1 MLPLLRAMF
10 SYKHPSLEREVFG
23 VKFPNPVGL
32 AAGFDKNGDLYRE
45 MSAMG
50 FGFVEVGTVTPKSQ
64 PGNPKPR
71 IFRLKK
77 DNALI
82 NRMGF
87 PNKGLE
93 NMLKNL
99 RKRNNNVVI
108 GVNLGKNSLTSNEEA
123 PSDYLKLF
131 RSLYEYAD
139 YFVVNVNYGL
149 CPEYQCP
156 VPHRQLVAALNWVGA
171 NAEKLGLDLD
181 RMIVSGDSA
190 GGYYGA
196 MLAAIT
202 LNPDLQ
208 AKMGVSTSLKFGGAV
223 LNCGI
228 YDVATALK
236 NRYPFDLGGKLLK
249 DFAGIGKDEIEGYE
263 WKDLCSVLPFV
274 NEQFPASFITHAQKD
289 IFCGGQADGLM
300 KLLKEKGV
308 HCEEFHS
315 TSLIDNHCFSLNWKS
330 KAARKNNDL
339 TADFMKRFAAG
350 KI

>member
-1 MLPLLRAMF
+1 MSLQSFLFVAIDKLYNPFQNERKMTKFKDVDFEIKTDIVYDTSAPEACKLDTYRVKGLKGKLPVLF
-10 SYKHPSLEREVFG
+10 YIHG
-23 VKFPNPVGL
+23 G
-32 AAGFDKNGDLYRE
+32 
-45 MSAMG
+45 
-50 FGFVEVGTVTPKSQ
+50 GFVAGDKHY
-64 PGNPKPR
+64 R
-71 IFRLKK
+71 R
-77 DNALI
+77 ALA
-82 NRMGF
+82 RWSA
-87 PNKGLE
+87 
-93 NMLKNL
+93 
-99 RKRNNNVVI
+99 
-108 GVNLGKNSLTSNEEA
+108 NLG
-123 PSDYLKLF
+123 
-131 RSLYEYAD
+131 

-236 NRYPFDLGGKLLK
+236 NKYPFDLGGKLLK

-274 NEQFPASFITHAQKD
+274 NEQFPVSFITHAQKD

-330 KAARKNNDL
+330 KVARKNNDL

>member
-1 MLPLLRAMF
+1 MSLQSFLFVAIDKLYNPFQNERKMTKFKDVDFEIKTDIVYDTSAPEACKLDTYRVKGLKGKLPVLF
-10 SYKHPSLEREVFG
+10 YIHG
-23 VKFPNPVGL
+23 G
-32 AAGFDKNGDLYRE
+32 
-45 MSAMG
+45 
-50 FGFVEVGTVTPKSQ
+50 GFVAGDKHY
-64 PGNPKPR
+64 R
-71 IFRLKK
+71 R
-77 DNALI
+77 ALA
-82 NRMGF
+82 RWSA
-87 PNKGLE
+87 
-93 NMLKNL
+93 
-99 RKRNNNVVI
+99 
-108 GVNLGKNSLTSNEEA
+108 NLG
-123 PSDYLKLF
+123 
-131 RSLYEYAD
+131 

-236 NRYPFDLGGKLLK
+236 NKYPFDLGGKLLK

-274 NEQFPASFITHAQKD
+274 NEQFPVSFITHAQKD

-300 KLLKEKGV
+300 KILKEKGV

>member
-1 MLPLLRAMF
+1 MSLQSFLFVAIDKLYNPFQNERKMTKFKDVDFEIKTDIVYDTSAPEACKLDTYRVKGLKGKLPVLF
-10 SYKHPSLEREVFG
+10 YIHG
-23 VKFPNPVGL
+23 G
-32 AAGFDKNGDLYRE
+32 
-45 MSAMG
+45 
-50 FGFVEVGTVTPKSQ
+50 GFVAGDKHY
-64 PGNPKPR
+64 R
-71 IFRLKK
+71 R
-77 DNALI
+77 ALA
-82 NRMGF
+82 RWSA
-87 PNKGLE
+87 
-93 NMLKNL
+93 
-99 RKRNNNVVI
+99 
-108 GVNLGKNSLTSNEEA
+108 NLG
-123 PSDYLKLF
+123 
-131 RSLYEYAD
+131 

-236 NRYPFDLGGKLLK
+236 NKYPFDLGGKLLK

-274 NEQFPASFITHAQKD
+274 NEQFPVSFITHAQKD

-308 HCEEFHS
+308 YCEEFHS

>member
-1 MLPLLRAMF
+1 MSLQSFLFVAIDKLYNPFQNERKMTKFKDVDFEIKTDIVYDTSAPEACKLDTYRVKGLKGKLPVLF
-10 SYKHPSLEREVFG
+10 YIHG
-23 VKFPNPVGL
+23 G
-32 AAGFDKNGDLYRE
+32 
-45 MSAMG
+45 
-50 FGFVEVGTVTPKSQ
+50 GFVAGDKHY
-64 PGNPKPR
+64 R
-71 IFRLKK
+71 R
-77 DNALI
+77 ALA
-82 NRMGF
+82 RWSA
-87 PNKGLE
+87 
-93 NMLKNL
+93 
-99 RKRNNNVVI
+99 
-108 GVNLGKNSLTSNEEA
+108 NLG
-123 PSDYLKLF
+123 
-131 RSLYEYAD
+131 

-156 VPHRQLVAALNWVGA
+156 VPHRQLVAALNWVGV

-236 NRYPFDLGGKLLK
+236 NKYPFDLGGKLLK

-274 NEQFPASFITHAQKD
+274 NEQFPVSFITHAQKD

>member
-1 MLPLLRAMF
+1 MSLQSFLFVAIDKLYNPFQNERKMTKFKDVDFEIKTDIVYDASAPEACKLDTYRVKGLKGKLPVLF
-10 SYKHPSLEREVFG
+10 YIHG
-23 VKFPNPVGL
+23 G
-32 AAGFDKNGDLYRE
+32 
-45 MSAMG
+45 
-50 FGFVEVGTVTPKSQ
+50 GFVAGDKHY
-64 PGNPKPR
+64 R
-71 IFRLKK
+71 R
-77 DNALI
+77 ALA
-82 NRMGF
+82 RWSA
-87 PNKGLE
+87 
-93 NMLKNL
+93 
-99 RKRNNNVVI
+99 
-108 GVNLGKNSLTSNEEA
+108 NLG
-123 PSDYLKLF
+123 
-131 RSLYEYAD
+131 

-236 NRYPFDLGGKLLK
+236 NKYPFDLGGKLLK

-274 NEQFPASFITHAQKD
+274 NEQFPVSFITHAQKD
-289 IFCGGQADGLM
+289 IFCGGQADGLI

>member
-1 MLPLLRAMF
+1 M
-10 SYKHPSLEREVFG
+10 SLQSFLFVAIDKLYNPFQNERKMT
-23 VKFPNPVGL
+23 KFKDVDFEIKTDIVYDTSAPEACKL
-32 AAGFDKNGDLYRE
+32 DTYR
-45 MSAMG
+45 
-50 FGFVEVGTVTPKSQ
+50 V
-64 PGNPKPR
+64 
-71 IFRLKK
+71 
-77 DNALI
+77 
-82 NRMGF
+82 
-87 PNKGLE
+87 KGLE
-93 NMLKNL
+93 GKLPVLFYIHGGGFVAGDKHYRRAL
-99 RKRNNNVVI
+99 ARWSA
-108 GVNLGKNSLTSNEEA
+108 NLG
-123 PSDYLKLF
+123 
-131 RSLYEYAD
+131 

-236 NRYPFDLGGKLLK
+236 NKYPFDLGGKLLK

-274 NEQFPASFITHAQKD
+274 NEQFPVSFITHAQKD
-289 IFCGGQADGLM
+289 IFCGGQADVLM

>member
-1 MLPLLRAMF
+1 M
-10 SYKHPSLEREVFG
+10 SLQSFLFVAIDKLYNPFQNERKMT
-23 VKFPNPVGL
+23 KFKDVDFEIKTDIVYDTSAPEACKL
-32 AAGFDKNGDLYRE
+32 DTYR
-45 MSAMG
+45 
-50 FGFVEVGTVTPKSQ
+50 V
-64 PGNPKPR
+64 
-71 IFRLKK
+71 
-77 DNALI
+77 
-82 NRMGF
+82 
-87 PNKGLE
+87 KGLE
-93 NMLKNL
+93 GKLPVLFYIHGGGFVAGDKHYRRAL
-99 RKRNNNVVI
+99 ARWSAD
-108 GVNLGKNSLTSNEEA
+108 LG
-123 PSDYLKLF
+123 
-131 RSLYEYAD
+131 

-236 NRYPFDLGGKLLK
+236 NKYPFDLGGKLLK

-308 HCEEFHS
+308 HYEEFHS

>member
-1 MLPLLRAMF
+1 MSLQSFLFVAIDKLYNPFQNERKMTKFKDVDFEIKTDIVYDTSAPEACKLDTYRVKGLKGKLPVLF
-10 SYKHPSLEREVFG
+10 YIHG
-23 VKFPNPVGL
+23 G
-32 AAGFDKNGDLYRE
+32 
-45 MSAMG
+45 
-50 FGFVEVGTVTPKSQ
+50 GFVAGDKHY
-64 PGNPKPR
+64 R
-71 IFRLKK
+71 R
-77 DNALI
+77 ALA
-82 NRMGF
+82 RWSA
-87 PNKGLE
+87 
-93 NMLKNL
+93 
-99 RKRNNNVVI
+99 
-108 GVNLGKNSLTSNEEA
+108 NLG
-123 PSDYLKLF
+123 
-131 RSLYEYAD
+131 

-236 NRYPFDLGGKLLK
+236 NKYPFDLGGKLLK

-274 NEQFPASFITHAQKD
+274 NEQFPVSFITHAQKD

-330 KAARKNNDL
+330 KAARKNNEL

>member
-1 MLPLLRAMF
+1 MSLQSFLFVAIDKLYNPFQNERKMTKFKDVDFEIKTDIVYDTSAPEACKLDTYRVKGLKGKLPVLF
-10 SYKHPSLEREVFG
+10 YIHG
-23 VKFPNPVGL
+23 G
-32 AAGFDKNGDLYRE
+32 
-45 MSAMG
+45 
-50 FGFVEVGTVTPKSQ
+50 GFVAGDKHYRRAIARWS
-64 PGNPKPR
+64 
-71 IFRLKK
+71 
-77 DNALI
+77 A
-82 NRMGF
+82 
-87 PNKGLE
+87 
-93 NMLKNL
+93 
-99 RKRNNNVVI
+99 
-108 GVNLGKNSLTSNEEA
+108 NLG
-123 PSDYLKLF
+123 
-131 RSLYEYAD
+131 

-236 NRYPFDLGGKLLK
+236 NKYPFDLGGKLLK

-274 NEQFPASFITHAQKD
+274 NEQFPVSFITHAQKD

>member
-1 MLPLLRAMF
+1 MSLQSFLFVAIDKLYNPFQNERKMTKFKDVDFEIKTDIVYDTSAPEACKLDTYRVKGLKGKLPVLF
-10 SYKHPSLEREVFG
+10 YIHG
-23 VKFPNPVGL
+23 G
-32 AAGFDKNGDLYRE
+32 
-45 MSAMG
+45 
-50 FGFVEVGTVTPKSQ
+50 GFVAGDKHY
-64 PGNPKPR
+64 R
-71 IFRLKK
+71 R
-77 DNALI
+77 ALA
-82 NRMGF
+82 RWSA
-87 PNKGLE
+87 
-93 NMLKNL
+93 
-99 RKRNNNVVI
+99 
-108 GVNLGKNSLTSNEEA
+108 NLG
-123 PSDYLKLF
+123 
-131 RSLYEYAD
+131 

-236 NRYPFDLGGKLLK
+236 NKYPFDLGGKLLK

-274 NEQFPASFITHAQKD
+274 NEQFPVSFITHAQKD
-289 IFCGGQADGLM
+289 IFCGGQADGLL

>member
-1 MLPLLRAMF
+1 MSLQSFLFVAIDKLYNPFQNERKMTKFKDVDFEIKTDIVYDTSAPEACKLDTYRVKGLKGKLPVLF
-10 SYKHPSLEREVFG
+10 YIHG
-23 VKFPNPVGL
+23 G
-32 AAGFDKNGDLYRE
+32 
-45 MSAMG
+45 
-50 FGFVEVGTVTPKSQ
+50 GFVAGDKHY
-64 PGNPKPR
+64 R
-71 IFRLKK
+71 R
-77 DNALI
+77 ALA
-82 NRMGF
+82 RWAA
-87 PNKGLE
+87 
-93 NMLKNL
+93 
-99 RKRNNNVVI
+99 
-108 GVNLGKNSLTSNEEA
+108 NLG
-123 PSDYLKLF
+123 
-131 RSLYEYAD
+131 

-156 VPHRQLVAALNWVGA
+156 VPHRQLVAALNWVGT

-236 NRYPFDLGGKLLK
+236 NKYPFDLGGKLLK

-274 NEQFPASFITHAQKD
+274 NEQFPVSFITHAQKD

>member
-1 MLPLLRAMF
+1 MSLQSFLFVALDKLYNPFQNERKMTKFKDVDFEIKTDIVYDTSAPEACKLDTYRVKGLKGKLPVLF
-10 SYKHPSLEREVFG
+10 YIHG
-23 VKFPNPVGL
+23 G
-32 AAGFDKNGDLYRE
+32 
-45 MSAMG
+45 
-50 FGFVEVGTVTPKSQ
+50 GFVAGDKHY
-64 PGNPKPR
+64 R
-71 IFRLKK
+71 R
-77 DNALI
+77 ALA
-82 NRMGF
+82 RWSA
-87 PNKGLE
+87 
-93 NMLKNL
+93 
-99 RKRNNNVVI
+99 
-108 GVNLGKNSLTSNEEA
+108 NLG
-123 PSDYLKLF
+123 
-131 RSLYEYAD
+131 

-236 NRYPFDLGGKLLK
+236 NKYPFDLGGKLLK

-274 NEQFPASFITHAQKD
+274 NEQFPVSFITHAQKD

>member
-1 MLPLLRAMF
+1 MSLQSFLFVAIDKLYNPFQNERKMTKFKDVDFEIKTDIVYDTSAPEACKLDTYRVKGLKGKLPVLF
-10 SYKHPSLEREVFG
+10 YIHG
-23 VKFPNPVGL
+23 G
-32 AAGFDKNGDLYRE
+32 
-45 MSAMG
+45 
-50 FGFVEVGTVTPKSQ
+50 GFVGGDKHY
-64 PGNPKPR
+64 R
-71 IFRLKK
+71 R
-77 DNALI
+77 ALA
-82 NRMGF
+82 RWSA
-87 PNKGLE
+87 
-93 NMLKNL
+93 
-99 RKRNNNVVI
+99 
-108 GVNLGKNSLTSNEEA
+108 NLG
-123 PSDYLKLF
+123 
-131 RSLYEYAD
+131 

-236 NRYPFDLGGKLLK
+236 NKYPFDLGGKLLK

-274 NEQFPASFITHAQKD
+274 NEQFPVSFITHAQKD

-308 HCEEFHS
+308 YCEEFHS

>member
-1 MLPLLRAMF
+1 MSLQSFLFVAIDKLYNPFQNERKMTKFKDVDFEIKTDIVYDTSAPEACKLDTYRVKGLKGKLPVLF
-10 SYKHPSLEREVFG
+10 YIHG
-23 VKFPNPVGL
+23 G
-32 AAGFDKNGDLYRE
+32 
-45 MSAMG
+45 
-50 FGFVEVGTVTPKSQ
+50 GFVAGDKHY
-64 PGNPKPR
+64 R
-71 IFRLKK
+71 R
-77 DNALI
+77 ALA
-82 NRMGF
+82 RWSA
-87 PNKGLE
+87 
-93 NMLKNL
+93 
-99 RKRNNNVVI
+99 
-108 GVNLGKNSLTSNEEA
+108 NLG
-123 PSDYLKLF
+123 
-131 RSLYEYAD
+131 

-236 NRYPFDLGGKLLK
+236 NKYPFDLGGKLLK

-274 NEQFPASFITHAQKD
+274 NEQFPVSFITHAQKD

-308 HCEEFHS
+308 HCEEFQS

>member
-1 MLPLLRAMF
+1 MSLQSFLFVAIDKLYNPFQNERKMTKFKDVDFEIKTDIVYDTSAPEACKLDTYRVKGLKGKLPVLF
-10 SYKHPSLEREVFG
+10 YIHG
-23 VKFPNPVGL
+23 G
-32 AAGFDKNGDLYRE
+32 
-45 MSAMG
+45 
-50 FGFVEVGTVTPKSQ
+50 GFVAGDKHY
-64 PGNPKPR
+64 R
-71 IFRLKK
+71 R
-77 DNALI
+77 ALA
-82 NRMGF
+82 RWSA
-87 PNKGLE
+87 
-93 NMLKNL
+93 
-99 RKRNNNVVI
+99 
-108 GVNLGKNSLTSNEEA
+108 NLG
-123 PSDYLKLF
+123 
-131 RSLYEYAD
+131 

>member
-1 MLPLLRAMF
+1 MSLQSFLFVAIDKLYNPFQNERKMTKFKDVDFEITTDIVYDTSAPEACKLDTYRVKGLKGKLPVLF
-10 SYKHPSLEREVFG
+10 YIHG
-23 VKFPNPVGL
+23 G
-32 AAGFDKNGDLYRE
+32 
-45 MSAMG
+45 
-50 FGFVEVGTVTPKSQ
+50 GFVAGDKHY
-64 PGNPKPR
+64 R
-71 IFRLKK
+71 R
-77 DNALI
+77 ALA
-82 NRMGF
+82 RWSA
-87 PNKGLE
+87 
-93 NMLKNL
+93 
-99 RKRNNNVVI
+99 
-108 GVNLGKNSLTSNEEA
+108 NLG
-123 PSDYLKLF
+123 
-131 RSLYEYAD
+131 

-236 NRYPFDLGGKLLK
+236 NKYPFDLGGKLLK

-274 NEQFPASFITHAQKD
+274 NEQFPVSFITHAQKD
-289 IFCGGQADGLM
+289 IFCGGQADGLI

>member
-1 MLPLLRAMF
+1 MSLQSFLFVAIDKLYNPFQNERKMTKFKDVDFEIKTDIVYDTSAPEACKLDTYRVKGLKGKLPVLF
-10 SYKHPSLEREVFG
+10 YIHG
-23 VKFPNPVGL
+23 G
-32 AAGFDKNGDLYRE
+32 
-45 MSAMG
+45 
-50 FGFVEVGTVTPKSQ
+50 GFVAGDKHY
-64 PGNPKPR
+64 R
-71 IFRLKK
+71 R
-77 DNALI
+77 ALA
-82 NRMGF
+82 RWSA
-87 PNKGLE
+87 
-93 NMLKNL
+93 
-99 RKRNNNVVI
+99 
-108 GVNLGKNSLTSNEEA
+108 NLG
-123 PSDYLKLF
+123 
-131 RSLYEYAD
+131 

-236 NRYPFDLGGKLLK
+236 NKYPFDLGGKLLK

-274 NEQFPASFITHAQKD
+274 NEQFPVSFITHAQKD

-308 HCEEFHS
+308 HYEEFHS